1 MDIDQLE
8 SELENWDI
16 DPQNINL
23 NGPAVYDGCF
33 NLIRC
38 KDGKWEIFYGS
49 LGKKTLHSI
58 FDSEEQACLAFIKL
72 LQENKNTEKL
82 ADKPKYWKGYQRY
95 ASSFQVYCVIGI
107 LVVGLLIGL
116 AGAGYQIYTREI
128 NFMFW
133 IFVVWTI
140 SYGAIIFFYCHERL
154 YEIFEH
160 LAEPVIYFSIMMFCA
175 ACTFLVPFFNIPN
188 IMASETPV
196 YDTVCLILIEPL
208 FPLGAWGTYRFLL
221 KEYVDELKEYIR
233 SKKNDAD
240 DESGSTYDKEYEKEL
255 KSMRKKS
262 SIE

>member
-82 ADKPKYWKGYQRY
+82 ADKPKYWKGYRRY

-116 AGAGYQIYTREI
+116 AGA
-128 NFMFW
+128 
-133 IFVVWTI
+133 
-140 SYGAIIFFYCHERL
+140 
-154 YEIFEH
+154 
-160 LAEPVIYFSIMMFCA
+160 
-175 ACTFLVPFFNIPN
+175 
-188 IMASETPV
+188 
-196 YDTVCLILIEPL
+196 
-208 FPLGAWGTYRFLL
+208 
-221 KEYVDELKEYIR
+221 
-233 SKKNDAD
+233 
-240 DESGSTYDKEYEKEL
+240 
-255 KSMRKKS
+255 
-262 SIE
+262 

>member
-1 MDIDQLE
+1 MGDILRKPRK
-8 SELENWDI
+8 EN
-16 DPQNINL
+16 
-23 NGPAVYDGCF
+23 PA
-33 NLIRC
+33 
-38 KDGKWEIFYGS
+38 
-49 LGKKTLHSI
+49 H
-58 FDSEEQACLAFIKL
+58 
-72 LQENKNTEKL
+72 
-82 ADKPKYWKGYQRY
+82 
-95 ASSFQVYCVIGI
+95 CVIGI